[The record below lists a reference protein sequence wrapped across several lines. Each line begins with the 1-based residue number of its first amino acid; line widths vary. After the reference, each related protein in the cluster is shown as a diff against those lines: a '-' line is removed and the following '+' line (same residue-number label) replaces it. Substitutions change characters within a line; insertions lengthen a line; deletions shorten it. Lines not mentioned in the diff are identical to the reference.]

1 MSAQLIHLVVP
12 MAEADYR
19 RPPLRWITR
28 RARALQRGF
37 GISRRVA
44 IYHAA
49 LDYDSFQGLHRERL
63 LCLVQGGLNQ
73 FKKDKS

>member
-1 MSAQLIHLVVP
+1 MSAQLIHLLVP
-12 MAEADYR
+12 MAEADYH

-28 RARALQRGF
+28 RARTLQRGF
-37 GISRRVA
+37 GITRRVA

-63 LCLVQGGLNQ
+63 LCLIQGGR
-73 FKKDKS
+73 SHG